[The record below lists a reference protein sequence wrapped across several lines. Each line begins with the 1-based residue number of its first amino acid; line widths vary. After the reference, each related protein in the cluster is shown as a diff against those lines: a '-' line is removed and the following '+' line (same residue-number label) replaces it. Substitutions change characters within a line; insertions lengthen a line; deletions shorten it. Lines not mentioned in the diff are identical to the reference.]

1 MVCNSHHLS
10 TPRLL
15 ASHSLRSTI
24 LRHVKEAHLR
34 NVLAATTARSTARVN
49 VCLSRLKVKQAT
61 GAASCG
67 HARRESHVP
76 VQNSLVWQL
85 TEALRDVSD
94 ASMCH
99 SDQCLRIT
107 LAGEGGT
114 DQGVCARMRMGLLSW
129 SCAGWTAASRLCRV
143 HRGCFVKCWPMWRLK
158 CNPIG
163 CDCSSP
169 RPTQREVSV
178 VSATHGFPRLLRPRH
193 AAWACSRPLVVS
205 WAWRFAPVITSPSAS
220 YVVAPL
226 TFVCVYVFVCVCVCL
241 RLAMC
246 APAYGCVCACACCL
260 SAFTFRLVP
269 SCRRRSV
276 S

>member
-1 MVCNSHHLS
+1 MLDGVLSNTSSVALSCSSGLDLTPQDAAAYPELTALPRSVCVFQRCAVCMLWVCGGGTERLVLSLTQVLNQMVQDVLAFNEAAVTFLPFLDLQSTIPPWSTAFILYVFDGGGGGVCVCSSHHLS
-10 TPRLL
+10 TPCLL

-67 HARRESHVP
+67 HARRESNVP

-114 DQGVCARMRMGLLSW
+114 DQGVRTRMRMG
-129 SCAGWTAASRLCRV
+129 
-143 HRGCFVKCWPMWRLK
+143 
-158 CNPIG
+158 
-163 CDCSSP
+163 
-169 RPTQREVSV
+169 
-178 VSATHGFPRLLRPRH
+178 
-193 AAWACSRPLVVS
+193 
-205 WAWRFAPVITSPSAS
+205 
-220 YVVAPL
+220 
-226 TFVCVYVFVCVCVCL
+226 
-241 RLAMC
+241 
-246 APAYGCVCACACCL
+246 
-260 SAFTFRLVP
+260 
-269 SCRRRSV
+269 
-276 S
+276 